1 MKSTWEGRTDMSN
14 AHTGPLGPRNVMGMT
29 RRVLLG
35 SAVAVAAGAVTA
47 PAAEAREVPALW
59 REFNRAPF
67 THPQIPYVGRAG
79 CHGGATRFPRHRVV
93 ADVRDFGAVAGR
105 ATRHPPAVHPG
116 L

>member
-1 MKSTWEGRTDMSN
+1 MKIKWEGRTDMSN

-47 PAAEAREVPALW
+47 PTAGAVEVPSLW
-59 REFNRAPF
+59 REFNRTPF

-93 ADVRDFGAVAGR
+93 ADVRDFGAVAGGG
-105 ATRHPPAVHPG
+105 APPPPPPHPA
-116 L
+116 